1 MRGGVCVAP
10 SAGVRRCPV
19 WLWRRPPR
27 TPAAVSSLLS
37 VACRPPPA
45 ASSHERARPR
55 CSLLS
60 SRLVLSAATVHSME
74 SPAASP
80 PASLPQTKGRRSR
93 PTARPEPYSVRARPG
108 HWTLFR
114 VGHGHRHSSPGL
126 NPAQT
131 RDLTGPHWNPD
142 LRPWDYTQAGPHSL
156 PRSKSGASTVS
167 SMFRLPG
174 CMHPGP
180 NRDFTDPC

>member
-80 PASLPQTKGRRSR
+80 PASLPQTKGTPALPRGPSH
-93 PTARPEPYSVRARPG
+93 TQFEPVRDTG
-108 HWTLFR
+108 L
-114 VGHGHRHSSPGL
+114 SSESGMGTGT
-126 NPAQT
+126 PAQ
-131 RDLTGPHWNPD
+131 G
-142 LRPWDYTQAGPHSL
+142 
-156 PRSKSGASTVS
+156 
-167 SMFRLPG
+167 
-174 CMHPGP
+174 
-180 NRDFTDPC
+180 

>member
-1 MRGGVCVAP
+1 MAP

-27 TPAAVSSLLS
+27 TLATVASLLPI
-37 VACRPPPA
+37 AYRPPPA

-60 SRLVLSAATVHSME
+60 SRLVLSTATVHSME

-93 PTARPEPYSVRARPG
+93 PTARPEPHSVRAHPG
-108 HWTLFR
+108 HWTPFR
-114 VGHGHRHSSPGL
+114 AGHRQWHSSPGL
-126 NPAQT
+126 DPARA
-131 RDLTGPHWNPD
+131 RDLAGPHWNPD
-142 LRPWDYTQAGPHSL
+142 LRPWDCTQAGSRSL
-156 PRSKSGASTVS
+156 PRSKSGA
-167 SMFRLPG
+167 
-174 CMHPGP
+174 
-180 NRDFTDPC
+180 